1 MIERIDPRLLHSD
14 NRFFLDY
21 VCGEESALRCFE
33 HAPAALAQAAD
44 ARRSI
49 DLPREELAAH
59 LRAYNERLD
68 ASPVALANID
78 ALAKPGSL
86 CVIGGQQA
94 GFLGGPLFAV
104 YKILTVL
111 RAASWLAGRLQTHV
125 VPIFWL
131 ASEDHDF
138 TEINRARFL
147 DESGDLRTISF
158 DWEGRGRPIEHL
170 PITGE
175 IRTALAEALGFFP
188 EDRAATRDLFL
199 PGPSDDY
206 AVWHARIWSRLFAGS
221 GLVLVEPRTVRSM
234 AGPFFAEVLA
244 SADKIAAGLTES
256 ADELRSH
263 GYAVP
268 MDPEKAGG
276 LFAFSEDG
284 RRVRIADPSRCASR
298 AAESPGDYSS
308 DAALR
313 PLLAD
318 SLFPTIASVL
328 GPSEISYQAMLRPL
342 YRLFGIP
349 QPILLPRHG
358 YTLVTPRQA
367 SLLSQCGVTVSDVV
381 AGRFDATAVAR
392 SSASP
397 ALLERFAERKAGV
410 RTALEPLLEPL
421 ATLDPGLPA
430 RWRQTV
436 DRIEQ
441 QIDQLEE
448 RAVRADLARNGIS
461 LRELRRLGAEI
472 RPTGRPQER
481 VLSLIHVA
489 ARSGLQWIFELESAA
504 DPDEYAHYA
513 VTLGE
518 PDE

>member
-1 MIERIDPRLLHSD
+1 MIERIDPRLLHPD

-21 VCGEESALRCFE
+21 VSGEESALRCFE
-33 HAPAALAQAAD
+33 HAPAALAQADD

-49 DLPREELAAH
+49 ALPREELTAH

-78 ALAKPGSL
+78 ALATPGSL

-104 YKILTVL
+104 YKILSVL
-111 RAASWLAGRLQTHV
+111 RAASWLAGRLRTHV

-158 DWEGRGRPIEHL
+158 DWTGRGRPIERL
-170 PITGE
+170 PITPE
-175 IRTALAEALGFFP
+175 VRTAMNDALELLP
-188 EDRAATRDLFL
+188 EDRAAARDLFL
-199 PGPSDDY
+199 PDSSDDY
-206 AVWHARIWSRLFAGS
+206 AVWHARIWSRLFAAS
-221 GLVLVEPRTVRSM
+221 GLVLVEPRTVRPM

-244 SADKIAAGLTES
+244 SADEIAAGLTES
-256 ADELRSH
+256 ADKLRSH
-263 GYAVP
+263 GHAVP

-284 RRVRIADPSRCASR
+284 RRVRIDDPAHHAARAS
-298 AAESPGDYSS
+298 ESPEDYSP

-367 SLLSQCGVTVSDVV
+367 SLLDRCGVSVSDIL
-381 AGRFDATAVAR
+381 ADRFDPATVAR
-392 SSASP
+392 SSASQ
-397 ALLERFAERKAGV
+397 ALLERFAERKADV

-421 ATLDPGLPA
+421 AALDPGLPT
-430 RWRQTV
+430 RLRQTA

-441 QIDQLEE
+441 QIDRLEE

-461 LRELRRLGAEI
+461 LRELRRLSAEI

-489 ARSGLQWIFELESAA
+489 ARSGLQWIFELESPA
-504 DPDEYAHYA
+504 DLGEYAHYA
-513 VTLGE
+513 VTTGE

>member
-1 MIERIDPRLLHSD
+1 MIERIDPRLLHPE

-21 VCGEESALRCFE
+21 VTGEESALRFFE
-33 HAPAALAQAAD
+33 HAPAASAQAAD
-44 ARRSI
+44 ARRSVRF
-49 DLPREELAAH
+49 PREELAAR

-68 ASPVALANID
+68 PSPVVLANID

-94 GFLGGPLFAV
+94 GFLGGPLLTI
-104 YKILTVL
+104 YKILSVL
-111 RAASWLAGRLQTHV
+111 RAASWFADRLRTPV

-138 TEINRARFL
+138 TEINRVRFL

-158 DWEGRGRPIEHL
+158 DWDGRGRPIEHL
-170 PITGE
+170 PITAE
-175 IRTALAEALGFFP
+175 IRTALDEVLGFFP
-188 EDRAATRDLFL
+188 EDQAAARDFFL
-199 PGPSDDY
+199 PEPSDDY
-206 AVWHARIWSRLFAGS
+206 AVWHARIWSRLFADS
-221 GLVLVEPRTVRSM
+221 GLVFVEPRTVRSM
-234 AGPFFAEVLA
+234 AGPFFAEALA
-244 SADKIAAGLTES
+244 SAGEIAGGLAES
-256 ADELRSH
+256 AGELRSD

-268 MDPEKAGG
+268 MNPEKAGG

-284 RRVRIADPSRCASR
+284 RRVRIADPSRHVGR
-298 AAESPGDYSS
+298 AGESPGDYSP

-358 YTLVTPRQA
+358 YTLMTPRQA
-367 SLLSQCGVTVSDVV
+367 SLLSRCGVTVSDVL
-381 AGRFDATAVAR
+381 ADMFDATTVVR

-441 QIDQLEE
+441 QIDRLEE

-461 LRELRRLGAEI
+461 LRDLRRLSAEI
-472 RPTGRPQER
+472 HPTGRSQER

-489 ARSGLQWIFELESAA
+489 ARSGLQWIFELESPA

-518 PDE
+518 PNA